1 MAVAGGA
8 LAVLVVVYGVDLLVS
23 WGDVPRGVTVAGVEV
38 GGMCR
43 TAAEDQLR
51 EELQPR
57 FSEPVRVTAGDA
69 EGELDPDEAG
79 LGVDWQGT
87 LEDAG
92 QQPLSP
98 IERVRSLFTEREVG
112 IVGMSDSDRL
122 TDAVTELA
130 ESDLNRKKREGTIK
144 FEEAG
149 DGAVEAKAVKPRQGQ
164 EVADLRAAIDTIDT
178 GWLHED
184 GVELAVEVDPVKATE
199 EGVNATLEEIVEP
212 AVAAPVQV
220 RGEDAEASL
229 QPIEI
234 AEAFTFKAV
243 DDGSLEASVE
253 QEKVKEALQ
262 PKLAST
268 EQEAAD
274 AEIVFEGG
282 KPTVKPSKDGLKIH
296 WKKSLAPYEDVIAKS
311 DDRVLEM
318 EYSKKKPEVT
328 TKEAEGLGIKEVIGE
343 FTTGDFAGDSGKNI
357 RRVAQ
362 QVDGAIVK
370 PGETFSLNG
379 HTGPRGTAQGY
390 VDAGIIQDGV
400 PGRAVG
406 GGISQFA
413 TTLYNASYFAGMKD
427 AGHKEHSYYISR
439 YPMGREATVVEG
451 ALDMAFTNDDPKH
464 GVAIQTNWTP
474 SSITVKIWGT
484 KRYDVES
491 KTGPKKN
498 VKEAGTK
505 TLDTDDCE
513 PSGGIDGFTATDTR
527 IIRDAKTG
535 SEVRRESRTV
545 TYNPKPEIKCKKDD

>member
-1 MAVAGGA
+1 
-8 LAVLVVVYGVDLLVS
+8 LLVVVYGVDLLVS

-38 GGMCR
+38 GGMSR
-43 TAAEDQLR
+43 TAAEDKLR

-212 AVAAPVQV
+212 AVAASVQV

-274 AEIVFEGG
+274 AEIVFECG
-282 KPTVKPSKDGLKIH
+282 KTTVKPSKDGLKIH

-439 YPMGREATVVEG
+439 YPIAREATVVEG